1 MSWKL
6 VYEGFDPATE
16 GLREALCTLG
26 NGRFCTRGATLDA
39 TADDVHY
46 PGTYLAGGYDRRT
59 SEVAGHEIEN
69 EDLVNWPNWLPV
81 HMRIEDGPWLRTRE
95 HARDYRL
102 ELDMQRGIL
111 VRTMRLAAPDGR
123 ALNVTERR
131 FVSMAAPLLAAVELR
146 IAPLGWSGRLNVRS
160 ALDGRVRNL
169 GVPRYGDLE
178 SCHVEV
184 IGLNHP
190 AAGVAQVYCR
200 TLQSRLEAAMAARTE
215 TEPAFVPQPW
225 QEGDEVGT
233 DHACDVEDGRELR
246 LVKTVAFATAR
257 DPATASPL
265 IATRE
270 AVETAPGFDRLLA
283 DHERAWAPLW
293 DDFDISLTDG
303 NDKAQQH
310 LRLNTFHLVQTVSP
324 HSAPI
329 DAGAPARGWHGEAY
343 RGHIF
348 WDELFIFRALNLRAP
363 RLTRSLLDYRLR
375 RLPAA
380 RRLAAAAGLPGA
392 MYPWQSGSDGRE
404 ESQAFHLNPKSG
416 RWVPD
421 ATRLQRHVGLAVAY
435 NMWTYFRATGDRD
448 FLAEGGAE
456 ALVEIA
462 RFFAALATW
471 DDRLCR
477 FRIKG
482 VMGPDEFHTAY
493 PGADPETAGGIDDN
507 AYTNVL
513 CAWVLTRT
521 VDALEELPPSRR
533 RRLAAKLGLEP
544 GEIGH
549 WQQLS
554 ELLYVPFLSNGL
566 IAQFEGYEDL
576 RELDWEGYRARHGDI
591 HRLDRILEAKGED
604 VNAYK
609 VSKQADVLMLPFLF
623 SAAELRQILEQLGY
637 VFDPADIP
645 AHVAYYDAR
654 TSHGSTLSR
663 VVHAWVVARSNR
675 PESWELLKQALRADV
690 VDVQGGTTREG
701 IHLGAMAGTIDMLQA
716 GYLGIAP
723 GIGMLNVDP
732 VLPDALTRVR
742 TRIRYMG
749 QHVELEATPE
759 ELRIAT
765 GGGTQGPITVTYR
778 GRNRLMAP
786 NTEVVFRLVRPR
798 GARTPGRADCEPWS
812 VATPVTDIG

>member
-1 MSWKL
+1 MSWNL

-46 PGTYLAGGYDRRT
+46 PGTYLAGGYDRQT
-59 SEVAGHEIEN
+59 SEVAGHEVEN
-69 EDLVNWPNWLPV
+69 EDLVNWPNWLPIRV
-81 HMRIEDGPWLRTRE
+81 RIDEGPWLRTRD

-102 ELDMQRGIL
+102 ELDMKRGIL
-111 VRTMRLAAPDGR
+111 VRSMRLVTPDGR
-123 ALNVTERR
+123 ELDMVERR
-131 FVSMAAPLLAAVELR
+131 LVSMGDFLLAAVEVSFVSR
-146 IAPLGWSGRLNVRS
+146 GWSGRLHVRS
-160 ALDGRVRNL
+160 ALDGGVRNL
-169 GVPRYGDLE
+169 GVPRYRELA
-178 SCHVEV
+178 SRHMEV
-184 IGLNHP
+184 IGLDHP
-190 AAGVAQVYCR
+190 APGVARLHCR
-200 TLQSRLEAAMAARTE
+200 TLQSRIEAVMASRTE
-215 TEPAFVPQPW
+215 TAPAVEARPW
-225 QEGDEVGT
+225 QDGAAVGT
-233 DHACDVEDGRELR
+233 DHLCDVADGRELR
-246 LVKTVAFATAR
+246 LVKTVAFATSR

-265 IATRE
+265 IAACE
-270 AVETAPGFDRLLA
+270 AVENAPGFDRLLA
-283 DHERAWAPLW
+283 DHEHAWGPLW
-293 DDFDISLTDG
+293 DDFDIALKDGTDR
-303 NDKAQQH
+303 AQQH
-310 LRLNTFHLVQTVSP
+310 LRLNTFHLLQTISP
-324 HSAPI
+324 SSAPI

-363 RLTRSLLDYRLR
+363 RLTRSLLEYRLR

-404 ESQAFHLNPKSG
+404 ESQALHLNPKSG
-416 RWVPD
+416 RWLPD

-435 NMWTYFRATGDRD
+435 NVWTYFRATGDRD

-456 ALVEIA
+456 TLVEIS
-462 RFFAALATW
+462 RFFSALATW
-471 DDRLCR
+471 DDKLCR

-533 RRLAAKLGLEP
+533 RRLVARLGIESS
-544 GEIGH
+544 EIAR

-554 ELLYVPFLSNGL
+554 ELLHVPFLSNGL

-591 HRLDRILEAKGED
+591 HRLDRILEAEGED

-623 SAAELRQILEQLGY
+623 SARELVQILEQLGY
-637 VFDPADIP
+637 VFDPAEIP

-675 PESWELLKQALRADV
+675 PQSWKILKEALRADV

-716 GYLGIAP
+716 GYLGIEP
-723 GIGMLNVDP
+723 GIGVLNVDP
-732 VLPDALTRVR
+732 VLPEALRRVR

-749 QHVELEATPE
+749 QQVELETTHE
-759 ELRIAT
+759 KMRIAT
-765 GGGTQGPITVTYR
+765 GGSTQGPIMVMYR

-786 NTEVVFRLVRPR
+786 NTEVIFRLVRPR
-798 GARTPGRADCEPWS
+798 GARTPAGPDCEPWDAS
-812 VATPVTDIG
+812 GPIMDIG